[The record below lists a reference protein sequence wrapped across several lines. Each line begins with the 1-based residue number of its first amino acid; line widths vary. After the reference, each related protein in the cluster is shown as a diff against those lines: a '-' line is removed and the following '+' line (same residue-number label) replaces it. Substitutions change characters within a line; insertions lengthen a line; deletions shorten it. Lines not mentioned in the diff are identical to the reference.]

1 MARQAG
7 CSHAGPCAP
16 HQASRYGS
24 ATAGR
29 APLRPSMPLAVRL
42 TRSVAFE
49 RACPRG
55 AGRRTR
61 RPGRPDQVGKRRP
74 ARDRARQRSTPL
86 RAGHHAWRQQVHH
99 ARSWSPAGTR
109 SSERPGD
116 VRTPKGQKVVTVS
129 PDVSLDDGFLF
140 RSLMETMVDSIYFKD
155 RQCRLVRVNRKMA
168 SSLGRADPAELIGRT
183 DIELYGREFGERTM
197 LDDLRIMETDEPII
211 GLTESRQLAVVGLL
225 GVTREI
231 NELKRAEITLEH
243 LATHDTLTGLPNR
256 YLMFDRLNQLLVRAA
271 RYTTSF
277 AILFIDLDG
286 FKRIND
292 SRGHEVG
299 DLVLRGVADRLSES
313 LRAADTVARIGGDEF
328 LILLESIRVGPDAIA
343 LADRIRSA
351 VGAPFALPGGDA
363 TVTVSIG
370 IGVYPDD
377 GRDAEELLNAADVAM
392 YRAKRENANPVPPG
406 PHGTRDSRSR

>member
-1 MARQAG
+1 
-7 CSHAGPCAP
+7 
-16 HQASRYGS
+16 
-24 ATAGR
+24 
-29 APLRPSMPLAVRL
+29 
-42 TRSVAFE
+42 
-49 RACPRG
+49 
-55 AGRRTR
+55 
-61 RPGRPDQVGKRRP
+61 
-74 ARDRARQRSTPL
+74 
-86 RAGHHAWRQQVHH
+86 
-99 ARSWSPAGTR
+99 
-109 SSERPGD
+109 
-116 VRTPKGQKVVTVS
+116 VVTVS

-168 SSLGRADPAELIGRT
+168 SSLGHADSADLIGRT
-183 DIELYGREFGERTM
+183 DIELFGREFGERTM

-225 GVTREI
+225 GITREI

>member
-99 ARSWSPAGTR
+99 ASSWSPAGTR
-109 SSERPGD
+109 SSERPGN

-168 SSLGRADPAELIGRT
+168 LDLGRADPEELIGRT
-183 DIELYGREFGERTM
+183 DIELFGREFGEMTM
-197 LDDLRIMETDEPII
+197 LDDARIMETDEPII
-211 GLTESRQLAVVGLL
+211 GLTESRRLEGDHVNWTLTTKTPLHDAAGNVVGLL
-225 GVTREI
+225 GITREI

-256 YLMFDRLNQLLVRAA
+256 FLMFDRLNQLLVRAA
-271 RYTTSF
+271 RYQSSF

-292 SRGHEVG
+292 SRGA
-299 DLVLRGVADRLSES
+299 RDR
-313 LRAADTVARIGGDEF
+313 RRHV
-328 LILLESIRVGPDAIA
+328 
-343 LADRIRSA
+343 
-351 VGAPFALPGGDA
+351 
-363 TVTVSIG
+363 
-370 IGVYPDD
+370 
-377 GRDAEELLNAADVAM
+377 
-392 YRAKRENANPVPPG
+392 
-406 PHGTRDSRSR
+406 